1 MAKANDFLG
10 QLFEPSRA
18 KILHLFILNEKEHF
32 TPSEVAR
39 RASVSAHSA
48 NIEIEALRKM
58 GIIKE
63 EKGEGKT
70 GAARKRTAQYSID
83 PDFKHL
89 NALSTFVHEVSPT
102 EYSEVEKA
110 LKRTGRLTVVV
121 LSGVFTGDT
130 TRPADL
136 LIAGDYMNEERLEK
150 AVRSFETKFGREIR
164 YAVFSTPEFRYRLTI
179 KDRIIRD
186 TLDYPHRILINRNN
200 LI

>member
-1 MAKANDFLG
+1 MTKPIDFLG
-10 QLFEPSRA
+10 ELFEPSRA
-18 KILHLFILNEKEHF
+18 KILRLFILNNKEHF

-39 RASVSAHSA
+39 RASVTAHSA
-48 NIEIEALRKM
+48 NVEIEVLRKM
-58 GIIKE
+58 GLIKE

-70 GAARKRTAQYSID
+70 GAARKRAAQYSVD

-89 NALSTFVHEVSPT
+89 NALSTFIHEVSPAQYT
-102 EYSEVEKA
+102 EVEKA

-121 LSGVFTGDT
+121 LSGVFTGDM

-136 LIAGDYMNEERLEK
+136 IVVGDYINDERLEK
-150 AVRSFETKFGREIR
+150 AVRSFEPKYGRELR

-186 TLDYPHRILINRNN
+186 TLDYPHRVLIDKNN